1 MTPNFA
7 NPDSLAELS
16 ALVERT
22 LIDTGRLFRK
32 SNSIAASTHIQRSIP
47 VYYDGFQNALDSL
60 SEQIFIAKAFLEK
73 DYEAIKAREVVPQS
87 AEDVSMSEIK
97 QKMETDLQQSKL
109 EQTDLA
115 SRPLKVEDTSD
126 ESAMAGLSLPTE
138 AIPAP
143 QPSEPLLKKEEEKE
157 TAGLGPTDQTYPATT
172 EGIQFDTVLDE
183 GGANNSFDLNYDFGN
198 DDMGNQAF
206 LSGTAFGSTTTGTD
220 KPGSSLPPTDNATAV
235 PTGGGAFD
243 MELGKTEDAN
253 PFPDPGTG
261 MEDMMGPG
269 ESSFDDLFME
279 NENFGEAAG
288 DLHQLEG
295 DSLME
300 INELDDSWFN

>member
-1 MTPNFA
+1 
-7 NPDSLAELS
+7 
-16 ALVERT
+16 
-22 LIDTGRLFRK
+22 
-32 SNSIAASTHIQRSIP
+32 
-47 VYYDGFQNALDSL
+47 
-60 SEQIFIAKAFLEK
+60 
-73 DYEAIKAREVVPQS
+73 
-87 AEDVSMSEIK
+87 MSEIK
-97 QKMETDLQQSKL
+97 HKIETDLQPSTL

-115 SRPLKVEDTSD
+115 TRPLKVEPTSD

-143 QPSEPLLKKEEEKE
+143 QPSEPLLKTEEKE
-157 TAGLGPTDQTYPATT
+157 IGGLAPTDQTFPGT

-183 GGANNSFDLNYDFGN
+183 SGATNSFDLNYDFGN

-206 LSGTAFGSTTTGTD
+206 LSGTAFGSTTTGTEQ
-220 KPGSSLPPTDNATAV
+220 PGTSLPPTDNATAA
-235 PTGGGAFD
+235 PAGGGAFD
-243 MELGKTEDAN
+243 MELGKTEGDN

-279 NENFGEAAG
+279 NENFGETAG